1 MSKFPT
7 PILIETDPDDV
18 HCGDCSQFMFQH
30 CAAHDFTKLKDDSPR
45 DKPESAY
52 LRSQAC
58 LDEEQAYLSKIAA
71 GMVKDAASDPE
82 YQRRM
87 EAE

>member
-1 MSKFPT
+1 MSKLPMT
-7 PILIETDPDDV
+7 ILIETDPDNK
-18 HCGDCSQFMFQH
+18 HCGCCSQFMFQH

-58 LDEEQAYLSKIAA
+58 LDAEQAYLSKIAA

-87 EAE
+87 EVE